1 MIDCISGGRLECGMV
16 RGVPFE
22 IFPAN
27 TNPTLTNDRLWEG
40 IDLVAAAWTRRGAPF
55 NYEGRFWHKR
65 SVNIWPRPIQQP
77 RPRIW
82 ITGTNGHENIKRVA
96 REGHAFATF
105 LTPWTNAKLV
115 FDMYREHYVSNGL
128 PGGLAFMP
136 LVFVADSEAE
146 ALSGMQELE
155 WLLRLKDAPQYRNPP
170 GYSSLDL
177 NVQALRGA
185 FTGRSDAMRA
195 KGLEYLREMGVV
207 MYGTPDRVVAQIR
220 TFYERVGGFDHLLVM
235 LQSGFLD
242 HARTVRNMTL
252 FAKEVY
258 PAVRGLPWSMFAPGG
273 ARPL

>member
-1 MIDCISGGRLECGMV
+1 MLRALP
-16 RGVPFE
+16 VPFE
-22 IFPAN
+22 VSPAN
-27 TNPTLTNDRLWEG
+27 SNPVNLYDRFYEAL
-40 IDLVAAAWTRRGAPF
+40 DLIVKAWTTHDGPF
-55 NYEGRFWHKR
+55 SHEGRYFHHR
-65 SVNIWPRPIQQP
+65 MVNIWPRPIQQP

-170 GYSSLDL
+170 GYVPVAANLQAMKSQFDPRSRTADL
-177 NVQALRGA
+177 MRG
-185 FTGRSDAMRA
+185 SDQLSVASTSAPADQPVAQA
-195 KGLEYLREMGVV
+195 KGC
-207 MYGTPDRVVAQIR
+207 
-220 TFYERVGGFDHLLVM
+220 
-235 LQSGFLD
+235 
-242 HARTVRNMTL
+242 
-252 FAKEVY
+252 AK
-258 PAVRGLPWSMFAPGG
+258 ASLADLITGCD
-273 ARPL
+273 